1 MRILIVEDHLDSA
14 QLFSAMLAHYGH
26 EVRSASSGRAGL
38 IQAKS
43 YEPEAIIA
51 DIGLP
56 DLTGYELAKEL
67 RKQERFKSTILIA
80 LSGYGQ
86 PLDVETAKAAG
97 FDHHMTKPCNFE
109 QLEALLSHREPES
122 YEDQ

>member
-1 MRILIVEDHLDSA
+1 MRILVVEDHLDSA
-14 QLFSAMLAHYGH
+14 KLFSAMLTHYGH
-26 EVRSASSGRAGL
+26 EVRTASSGRAGL
-38 IQAKS
+38 TQAKTFR
-43 YEPEAIIA
+43 PDAIIS

-56 DLTGYELAKEL
+56 DLTGYEVARGL
-67 RKQERFKSTILIA
+67 RKLDNFKDTLLIA

-109 QLEALLSHREPES
+109 QLEALLSGREPES
-122 YEDQ
+122 DED